1 MILLL
6 LSSLAWGSN
15 PEYTYLQKGEVA
27 PFNGRLMSDA
37 AIDLITQEIVNG
49 PEECRIEMQYQLAM
63 LEADK
68 DEEITKL
75 KSAMKFNNDIH
86 DTKILEQQ
94 KRIQELEELK
104 TPPKWRL
111 WFSLGLITGVGTTI
125 AIANAVN

>member
-1 MILLL
+1 MFLLL
-6 LSSLAWGSN
+6 AGALAWGSN
-15 PEYTYLQKGEVA
+15 PEYTYLNEGEVA

-68 DEEITKL
+68 NEEIRKL
-75 KSAMKFNNDIH
+75 KSTMKFNNDIH
-86 DTKILEQQ
+86 DAKILEQQ

-104 TPPKWRL
+104 TPPIWRL
-111 WFSLGLITGVGTTI
+111 WFGLGLITGVGTTI

>member
-1 MILLL
+1 MILIL
-6 LSSLAWGSN
+6 LSSLAWGSS
-15 PEYTYLQKGEVA
+15 PEYTYLQAGDIA

-37 AIDLITQEIVNG
+37 AIDLITQEIVNA

-68 DEEITKL
+68 NEEIRKL
-75 KSAMKFNNDIH
+75 KSTMKFNNEIH
-86 DTKILEQQ
+86 DAKILEQQ

-104 TPPKWRL
+104 TPPKSRL
-111 WFSLGLITGVGTTI
+111 WFGLGLITGVGTTI